1 MKRQVAA
8 VLLSIAFASPL
19 AAHANPGKGG
29 DLPPGL
35 QKKVE
40 RGESLPP
47 GWQKKLHQ
55 GDRLPEDYERYGEV
69 EHEGDR
75 YDRVRVED
83 RVFRVIRD
91 SREIVDI
98 LNGN

>member
-1 MKRQVAA
+1 M
-8 VLLSIAFASPL
+8 SPC
-19 AAHANPGKGG
+19 H
-29 DLPPGL
+29 
-35 QKKVE
+35 
-40 RGESLPP
+40 P

-55 GDRLPEDYERYGEV
+55 GDRLPEHYEHYGEV
-69 EHEGDR
+69 EHESDR

-98 LNGN
+98 LNGH